1 MFETRRLV
9 NLFLILRTCKMEF
22 FGAINSDMEE
32 LIRKEDFIKAANL
45 KKYKI
50 ARLADVLM
58 KTLKLEQVN
67 KVYQD
72 SFSENSLLFI
82 DQVLGKLEVQYTI
95 RPEDLENLPKEGAFV
110 TVSNH
115 PYGGIDGLI
124 LLRIVSEHRPDYR
137 LMANFLLQ
145 KIQPLREHFLAV
157 NPFDKDQVTTSSLS
171 GMKVAL
177 THLREGHPVG
187 IFPAGE
193 VSTLQRKNVTD
204 KQWSKP
210 ALKLVK
216 HAKVPIVPIYFR
228 GGNSAL
234 FHLLGLINPILRTA
248 KLPSELLNKKN
259 RVIEVRIGKPIS
271 VDEQRQFEDLERF
284 GRYVRSKTYALGSSL
299 EVKRFFR
306 NSLRRKSKAEA
317 IQAPQPIEVMAKEI
331 TFLER
336 DHLLFESSGYKVF
349 CAPSQLI
356 PATLQE
362 IGRLREITYREV
374 GEGTN
379 HACDLDE
386 FDLYYQHLI
395 IWDTKEQA
403 IVGGYRIGKG
413 ADIMRGFGIRGFYVF
428 QLFKIRR
435 KFFPVLKESL
445 ELGRSY
451 VVQAYQRKPLPLF
464 LLWKGILVFLLKNPE
479 YRYLIG
485 PVSISSRF
493 SGFSK
498 GILIEFLKRHYN
510 HEKFSS
516 FIKPRNAFKP
526 HDKDLDVDI
535 LLESSQKDLAKLD
548 KLIQEIDPL
557 HLNIPVLFKKYI
569 KQNAKV
575 IGFNLDPKFNDALD
589 GLMLLDI
596 YDVPAA
602 TIQSLMKEMN
612 NPELNEAMKK
622 RNLT

>member
-1 MFETRRLV
+1 MQD
-9 NLFLILRTCKMEF
+9 LF
-22 FGAINSDMEE
+22 N
-32 LIRKEDFIKAANL
+32 KEDFIKAANL
-45 KKYKI
+45 KKYK
-50 ARLADVLM
+50 AERLADLFM
-58 KTLKLEQVN
+58 KTLKLEKVN
-67 KVYQD
+67 EVYQKAYSD
-72 SFSENSLLFI
+72 NSLDFI
-82 DQVLGKLEVQYTI
+82 DKVLETLEVQYQLSA
-95 RPEDLENLPKEGAFV
+95 EDLEKLPKDGPFI

-115 PYGGIDGLI
+115 PYGGIDGLL
-124 LLRIVSEHRPDYR
+124 LLRIVSSKRTDFR
-137 LMANFLLQ
+137 VMANFLLQ
-145 KIQPLREHFLAV
+145 KIEPLKTQFLTV
-157 NPFDKDQVTTSSLS
+157 NPFDKEQADKSNMT
-171 GMKVAL
+171 GIKEAL
-177 THLREGHPVG
+177 THLREGHPIG
-187 IFPAGE
+187 LFPAGE

-204 KQWSKP
+204 KQWSKA
-210 ALKLVK
+210 ALKLIK
-216 HAKVPIVPIYFR
+216 SAKVPVVPIYFR

-234 FHLLGLINPILRTA
+234 FHLLGLINPVLRTA

-259 RVIEVRIGKPIS
+259 KVIEVRIGKPIS
-271 VDEQRQFEDLERF
+271 VAEQAQFEDLERF
-284 GRYVRSKTYALGSSL
+284 GRYIRSKTYALGSAL
-299 EVKRFFR
+299 EVKGFFR
-306 NSLRRKSKAEA
+306 NTLRRKPKPEP
-317 IQAPQPIEVMAKEI
+317 IQEPQPAEVIRQEI
-331 TFLER
+331 AQLDK
-336 DHLLFESSGYKVF
+336 DHLLFETSGYKVF
-349 CAPSQLI
+349 CAPSQMI
-356 PATLQE
+356 PKTLQE

-395 IWDTKEQA
+395 IWDAEAGA

-413 ADIMRGFGIRGFYVF
+413 AEIMRAYGIRGFYIF
-428 QLFKIRR
+428 QLFKVKR

-451 VVQAYQRKPLPLF
+451 IVKEYQRKPLPLF

-485 PVSISSRF
+485 PVSISNQF

-498 GILIEFLKRHYN
+498 GVLIEFLKRDFYHNQYAQLV
-510 HEKFSS
+510 
-516 FIKPRNAFKP
+516 KPRNKFKP
-526 HDKDLDVDI
+526 DPKDVDVDI

-548 KLIQEIDPL
+548 KLIQEIEPKP
-557 HLNIPVLFKKYI
+557 LNIPVLFKKYI

-612 NPELNEAMKK
+612 NPELNSALKQ
-622 RNLT
+622 RNIS